1 MTLDAKAFN
10 EMRAK
15 FNERVRS
22 YAISA
27 GAHAAFTLAN
37 YIAFDLLRP
46 TKQSN
51 FISHEE
57 LAKAVNMGVRT
68 VQRLLAELVPLGL
81 VVEPGN
87 GRGKASVYRIG
98 PAKGVTDDTLSQVG
112 NHATGDTLSDEKG
125 DIQRQERAPSDDKKG
140 VTGDAALTRR
150 KIQEE
155 RPNERE
161 RADARSTPSP
171 GPKDFQNCEVKD
183 GEVLPPQKAT
193 GPGNGRTA
201 KATPLPPGWQP
212 TDEDWDYASRECG
225 LTADEIDS
233 EVARFRDWCAEKGT
247 RSFDWSAS
255 WRRFVGNSRQHRRNK
270 RRSRGDTARELA
282 AEAEAI
288 EAAMVAAGGDPTDQA
303 AWQRFKAEFRAHN
316 PRPYRA
322 QTLAGRAAERVA
334 EFEAEEMLASRR
346 AQARGPPE

>member
-171 GPKDFQNCEVKD
+171 GPKDFQNCEWKD
-183 GEVLPPQKAT
+183 GQSDTTPARVAADRRGLGLRLA
-193 GPGNGRTA
+193 GVRAYGRR
-201 KATPLPPGWQP
+201 
-212 TDEDWDYASRECG
+212 D
-225 LTADEIDS
+225 
-233 EVARFRDWCAEKGT
+233 RFRGREVPRLVRRKG
-247 RSFDWSAS
+247 
-255 WRRFVGNSRQHRRNK
+255 N
-270 RRSRGDTARELA
+270 
-282 AEAEAI
+282 
-288 EAAMVAAGGDPTDQA
+288 
-303 AWQRFKAEFRAHN
+303 
-316 PRPYRA
+316 
-322 QTLAGRAAERVA
+322 
-334 EFEAEEMLASRR
+334 
-346 AQARGPPE
+346 

>member
-98 PAKGVTDDTLSQVG
+98 PAKGVTDDTLS
-112 NHATGDTLSDEKG
+112 DEKG

-155 RPNERE
+155 RPNER
-161 RADARSTPSP
+161 
-171 GPKDFQNCEVKD
+171 
-183 GEVLPPQKAT
+183 
-193 GPGNGRTA
+193 
-201 KATPLPPGWQP
+201 
-212 TDEDWDYASRECG
+212 
-225 LTADEIDS
+225 
-233 EVARFRDWCAEKGT
+233 
-247 RSFDWSAS
+247 
-255 WRRFVGNSRQHRRNK
+255 
-270 RRSRGDTARELA
+270 
-282 AEAEAI
+282 
-288 EAAMVAAGGDPTDQA
+288 
-303 AWQRFKAEFRAHN
+303 
-316 PRPYRA
+316 
-322 QTLAGRAAERVA
+322 
-334 EFEAEEMLASRR
+334 
-346 AQARGPPE
+346 